1 MSRKTI
7 ISLVI
12 LIISP
17 VIIYLLWPSDESR
30 IRKLFREG
38 AKAVE
43 QEKIDEVMAKIS
55 FNYADEYGLSYLFL
69 KEGMSKLF
77 QNMENIKVEYEFTRI
92 EITEKAAVAEL
103 DLRVLATHGSDTGY
117 IAGDLAKP
125 FHMKF
130 SLEKERTTWLV
141 IKTEGLPLNF

>member
-38 AKAVE
+38 ARAVE
-43 QEKIDEVMAKIS
+43 QEKIDEVMATIS

-69 KEGMSKLF
+69 KDGMTKLF
-77 QNMENIKVEYEFTRI
+77 RNMENIKVEYEFTRI
-92 EITEKAAVAEL
+92 EIKEKAAVAEL

>member
-7 ISLVI
+7 IFLVI

-17 VIIYLLWPSDESR
+17 IIIYFLWPSDESR

-43 QEKIDEVMAKIS
+43 QEKIDEVMAKVS
-55 FNYADEYGLSYLFL
+55 FNYTDEYGLTYLFI
-69 KEGMSKLF
+69 KEGMTKLF
-77 QNMENIKVEYEFTRI
+77 QNMDNLKIEYEITRI
-92 EITEKAAVAEL
+92 EIKDKAALAEL
-103 DLRVLATHGSDTGY
+103 EIRVLATHGSDRGY

-125 FHMKF
+125 LHMKF

-141 IKTEGLPLNF
+141 TKTEGLPLPF

>member
-1 MSRKTI
+1 
-7 ISLVI
+7 
-12 LIISP
+12 
-17 VIIYLLWPSDESR
+17 
-30 IRKLFREG
+30 
-38 AKAVE
+38 
-43 QEKIDEVMAKIS
+43 MARIS

>member
-38 AKAVE
+38 ARAVE

-69 KEGMSKLF
+69 KEGMTKLF

>member
-55 FNYADEYGLSYLFL
+55 FNYADEYGLSYLVL
-69 KEGMSKLF
+69 KEGMTKLF

-92 EITEKAAVAEL
+92 EIKEKAAVAEL

-130 SLEKERTTWLV
+130 SLDKERTTWLV

>member
-7 ISLVI
+7 IFLVI

-17 VIIYLLWPSDESR
+17 VIVYFLWPSDESR
-30 IRKLFREG
+30 IKKLFREG

-43 QEKIDEVMAKIS
+43 QEKIDEVMAKVS
-55 FNYADEYGLSYLFL
+55 FNYADEYGLTYLFIR
-69 KEGMSKLF
+69 EGMTRLF
-77 QNMENIKVEYEFTRI
+77 QNMDNIKVEYEITRI
-92 EITEKAAVAEL
+92 EIKDKTATAEL
-103 DLRVLATHGSDTGY
+103 AVRVLATHGSDTGY

-125 FHMKF
+125 LHMKF
-130 SLEKERTTWLV
+130 SLDKERTTWLV

>member
-7 ISLVI
+7 ILLVI
-12 LIISP
+12 LIVAP
-17 VIIYLLWPSDESR
+17 VMVYLLWPSDESR

-43 QEKIDEVMAKIS
+43 QEKIDGVMAKVS
-55 FNYADEYGLSYLFL
+55 FNYTDEYGLTYLFI
-69 KEGMSKLF
+69 KEGMTRLF
-77 QNMENIKVEYEFTRI
+77 QNMDNIKVEYEITGI
-92 EITEKAAVAEL
+92 EVKDKAAVAEL
-103 DLRVLATHGSDTGY
+103 DVRVLATHGTDTGY
-117 IAGDLAKP
+117 IAGDLSKP

-141 IKTEGLPLNF
+141 TKTEGLPLNF